1 MASGVVL
8 SIGEVVPSLDGVPV
22 EVDDDEIIV
31 SLVSPPCVVSTNV
44 VPQTG
49 VVASAKVVPEDV
61 TTKDVPYVVP
71 EDVRSSNVVPAD
83 VKSPDVV
90 PADVKSS

>member
-8 SIGEVVPSLDGVPV
+8 SIGEVVPSLDGVPI
-22 EVDDDEIIV
+22 EVVDDEIIV
-31 SLVSPPCVVSTNV
+31 SVVSPCVVSTNV

>member
-8 SIGEVVPSLDGVPV
+8 SIGEVVPSLDGVPIE
-22 EVDDDEIIV
+22 EVDDEIIV
-31 SLVSPPCVVSTNV
+31 SVVSPCVVSTNV

-49 VVASAKVVPEDV
+49 VVASAKVVPADV

-71 EDVRSSNVVPAD
+71 EDVRSLNVVPAD

>member
-8 SIGEVVPSLDGVPV
+8 SIGEVVPSLDGVPI
-22 EVDDDEIIV
+22 EVVDDEIIV
-31 SLVSPPCVVSTNV
+31 SVVSPCVVSTNV

-49 VVASAKVVPEDV
+49 VVASAKVVPA
-61 TTKDVPYVVP
+61 DVPYVVP

-83 VKSPDVV
+83 VKSPDVI